1 MASDPTVPKV
11 ILVPSSVPVRG
22 TVWGGGESLIVP
34 FNVLPVCR
42 HVNVNVPWKVPLYC
56 PDHRPDR
63 FVAAAFFAETDTLFA
78 VDALV
83 VTLAAPPA

>member
-1 MASDPTVPKV
+1 
-11 ILVPSSVPVRG
+11 
-22 TVWGGGESLIVP
+22 LIVP

-42 HVNVNVPWKVPLYC
+42 HVSVNVPWKVPLYC

-78 VDALV
+78 VDAPVDAAALV